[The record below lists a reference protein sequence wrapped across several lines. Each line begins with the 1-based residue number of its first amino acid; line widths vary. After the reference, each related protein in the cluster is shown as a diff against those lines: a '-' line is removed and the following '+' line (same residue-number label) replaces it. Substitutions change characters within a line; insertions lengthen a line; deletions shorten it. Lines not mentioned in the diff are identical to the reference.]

1 MVRYV
6 PVAKLD
12 VLRDRAAIPPARW
25 RARLVFATMA
35 RRGSYFDPER
45 NAAVYDT
52 GPLPPPPAGSW
63 VHDEWMPEYVELSTV
78 SAEERLNTLIT
89 SSAIPLFFPTFVRQ
103 RGVFCDGGLVDNVP
117 VLPLVTTAHCDII
130 IVVSLDRGENR
141 NFDRLCKR
149 LDGLWTKLEI
159 DAAKPDSASPLE
171 QQWDHASEIR
181 SSFYTEESI
190 KRRPSTLLKQI
201 QLVYVVPKKRLKGLL
216 TFTLDSIRELERSGY
231 EDARST
237 CTAEFESALA
247 KIPDLKPSETRTP

>member
-130 IVVSLDRGENR
+130 IVVSLDRGTQADKHGQTE
-141 NFDRLCKR
+141 CKKKVGSLGKVGANLGPDLHPAIESRAEKGKHCFRHALVFQAEIGLHQPGVVAKPLFKPVGR
-149 LDGLWTKLEI
+149 LDDIHCGPV
-159 DAAKPDSASPLE
+159 AP
-171 QQWDHASEIR
+171 
-181 SSFYTEESI
+181 
-190 KRRPSTLLKQI
+190 
-201 QLVYVVPKKRLKGLL
+201 
-216 TFTLDSIRELERSGY
+216 
-231 EDARST
+231 
-237 CTAEFESALA
+237 
-247 KIPDLKPSETRTP
+247 